1 MIVNGGH
8 HCCTYI
14 QPRDRLRK
22 HSTSGRSHQRFREFF
37 VRNLPECWTI
47 RLSSKPFPA
56 SVDADF
62 DSTLIVPSIP
72 QRMLG

>member
-1 MIVNGGH
+1 MA
-8 HCCTYI
+8 CTYI

-37 VRNLPECWTI
+37 VRNLPECWAI
-47 RLSSKPFPA
+47 RLSSNPFPA

-62 DSTLIVPSIP
+62 DGIFCARLSKKIVCG
-72 QRMLG
+72 RD